1 MLASLCKDRL
11 RSDISE
17 ESAFVI
23 LIPIFGRLY
32 SHSKDIR
39 EITQKAMNN
48 MAEGLRNKLNSY
60 LRGRWQEQKVVDAF
74 FDLS

>member
-1 MLASLCKDRL
+1 
-11 RSDISE
+11 
-17 ESAFVI
+17 
-23 LIPIFGRLY
+23 
-32 SHSKDIR
+32 
-39 EITQKAMNN
+39 MNN